1 MAQKLRGT
9 VLVCAPLA
17 EEALALLRQEVAV
30 RDLRPQTKEA
40 LMAALGPDV
49 VALIMGVQPVV
60 DGEVMDRAPNLRAI
74 GRKGVGVDNIDLEA
88 ARQRGI
94 YVLNTPLAPVE
105 PVAELTLGFMIAL
118 ARGLVRVD
126 CATRQG
132 DWEVRLRHKGPEL
145 LGKTLGLVGFGRIGQ
160 RVAELVQPLRMRVLY
175 YDACR
180 YPEAEARL
188 GAVPVPLTT
197 LFQEADWVSVHLPL
211 TEKTRQLIGR
221 DLLALMK
228 PSAYF
233 INVARGPVVDEDAL
247 VEALRERRIAGAAL
261 DVFAHE
267 PLAPGHPLCGL
278 DNVILTP
285 HIGGLSQE
293 GELAM
298 SMVARDVLAVL
309 EGREPAHAVVR
320 PEPPAP
326 PLSSGNTAG

>member
-9 VLVCAPLA
+9 VLVCTPLA
-17 EEALALLRQEVAV
+17 EEALVLLRERVFV
-30 RDLRPQTKEA
+30 REARPQTKEA

-49 VALIMGVQPVV
+49 LALILGVQPFV

-74 GRKGVGVDNIDLEA
+74 GRKGVGVDNVDLEA
-88 ARQRGI
+88 ARVRGI
-94 YVLNTPLAPVE
+94 FVLNTPLAPVE

-118 ARGLVRVD
+118 ARSLVRAD
-126 CATRQG
+126 RATRQG

-145 LGKTLGLVGFGRIGQ
+145 RGKTLGLVGFGRIGQ
-160 RVAELVQPLRMRVLY
+160 RVAELVQPLRMRILY
-175 YDACR
+175 HDVCR

-188 GAVPVPLTT
+188 GAIPVPLVT
-197 LFQEADWVSVHLPL
+197 LFQEADWVSVHVPL
-211 TEKTRQLIGR
+211 TEETRHLIGR

-228 PSAYF
+228 PSAF
-233 INVARGPVVDEDAL
+233 LINVARGPVVDEDAL

-267 PLAPGHPLCGL
+267 PLPPEHPLCGL

-309 EGREPAHAVVR
+309 EGREPAHAAVR
-320 PEPPAP
+320 PEPQAP
-326 PLSSGNTAG
+326 PPQ

>member
-1 MAQKLRGT
+1 MAQKPQGT
-9 VLVCAPLA
+9 VLVCTPLA
-17 EEALALLRQEVAV
+17 EEAIALLRENVLV
-30 RDLRPQTKEA
+30 REARPQTREA
-40 LMAALGPDV
+40 LMAELGPDV
-49 VALIMGVQPVV
+49 LALVMGVQPFV
-60 DGEVMDRAPNLRAI
+60 DGEVMDRAPHLRAI

-88 ARQRGI
+88 ARARGI
-94 YVLNTPLAPVE
+94 FVLNTPLAPVE

-118 ARGLVRVD
+118 ARGLLRAD

-175 YDACR
+175 YDVCR

-188 GAVPVPLTT
+188 GATPVPLAA
-197 LFQEADWVSVHLPL
+197 LFREADWVSVHLPL
-211 TEKTRQLIGR
+211 TEETRHLIGR

-233 INVARGPVVDEDAL
+233 INVARGPVVDEAAL

-267 PLAPGHPLCGL
+267 PLAPEHPLCGL

-298 SMVARDVLAVL
+298 SMVVRDILAVL

-320 PEPPAP
+320 PAGGTSPA
-326 PLSSGNTAG
+326 AQ

>member
-1 MAQKLRGT
+1 MAQRFQGT

-17 EEALALLRQEVAV
+17 PEALAFLREKISV
-30 RDLRPQTKEA
+30 REERPQTREA

-49 VALIMGVQPVV
+49 VALVMGVQPFV
-60 DGEVMDRAPNLRAI
+60 DGEVMDRAPGLRAI
-74 GRKGVGVDNIDLEA
+74 GRKGAGVDNIDLEA
-88 ARQRGI
+88 ARARGI
-94 YVLNTPLAPVE
+94 FVLNTPLAPVE
-105 PVAELTLGFMIAL
+105 PVAELTLGLMIAL
-118 ARGLVRVD
+118 ARDLLEVD
-126 CATRQG
+126 CATRRG

-160 RVAELVQPLRMRVLY
+160 RVAELVQPLRMRILY
-175 YDACR
+175 YDVCR

-188 GAVPVPLTT
+188 GATPVPLTA

-211 TEKTRQLIGR
+211 TEETRHLIGR
-221 DLLALMK
+221 DLFALMK

-233 INVARGPVVDEDAL
+233 LNLARGPVVDEEAL

-267 PLAPGHPLCGL
+267 PLPPEHPLCSL

-285 HIGGLSQE
+285 HIGGLSLE
-293 GELAM
+293 GERAM
-298 SMVARDVLAVL
+298 SMVVRDILAVL

-320 PEPPAP
+320 PEGP
-326 PLSSGNTAG
+326 PLP